1 MFFILCHLDKT
12 GNLNRLW
19 RKEGVFIIPI
29 HTLLVF
35 IIEDA
40 ATLSRALLCH
50 KSQPQGTAIHSTQV
64 AGLFCWNAFFSVFL
78 GHLVVSNGNNLIQ
91 LKKKKFIFNVVTI
104 LWHLFDKL
112 LWSWAEARTEE
123 TSKHIF
129 VLRCIHRD
137 RRTDIVPCQNNP
149 LVFLTHGIYV
159 FLICFAR
166 V

>member
-91 LKKKKFIFNVVTI
+91 LKKKKSSFLMWWQFCDICLTSSFDHELKLGPRKPQNTFLYCAASTETGGLTLYLVRTI
-104 LWHLFDKL
+104 LWY
-112 LWSWAEARTEE
+112 S
-123 TSKHIF
+123 
-129 VLRCIHRD
+129 
-137 RRTDIVPCQNNP
+137 
-149 LVFLTHGIYV
+149 
-159 FLICFAR
+159 
-166 V
+166 

>member
-1 MFFILCHLDKT
+1 MKERRCFYNTHAYSPGIYHRGCFNTEQGIIVPQKPAT
-12 GNLNRLW
+12 GNCYTRHAGS
-19 RKEGVFIIPI
+19 RTF
-29 HTLLVF
+29 LLKC
-35 IIEDA
+35 ILQCI
-40 ATLSRALLCH
+40 
-50 KSQPQGTAIHSTQV
+50 
-64 AGLFCWNAFFSVFL
+64 L

-91 LKKKKFIFNVVTI
+91 LKKKMFIFNVVTI

-112 LWSWAEARTEE
+112 LWSWAEARTNE

-137 RRTDIVPCQNNP
+137 RGTDIVPCQNNP